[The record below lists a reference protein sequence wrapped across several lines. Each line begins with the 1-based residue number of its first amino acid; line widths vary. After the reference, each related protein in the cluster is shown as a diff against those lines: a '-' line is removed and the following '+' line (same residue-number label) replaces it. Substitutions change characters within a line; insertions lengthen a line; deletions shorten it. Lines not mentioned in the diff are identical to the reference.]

1 MVLCAIIV
9 FCLDCSQ
16 VYLSL
21 FHGKD
26 SFGDNYETK
35 MTGKDFHLAFGPLGQ
50 LEGEMMNIVI
60 DNWKS
65 DPLRNHVFVSG
76 RRVLLPSYFLTV
88 MIYDKLVFFLL
99 YTLCGLKVRLI
110 MHMFLTGLCF
120 FRSIALKWTA

>member
-1 MVLCAIIV
+1 
-9 FCLDCSQ
+9 
-16 VYLSL
+16 
-21 FHGKD
+21 
-26 SFGDNYETK
+26 

-88 MIYDKLVFFLL
+88 MIMINLCFFFFI
-99 YTLCGLKVRLI
+99 LCVVKFLLI